1 MGASKQMRIGLV
13 LHPSRDDT
21 AVMETL
27 LNRVTAKGSHVIVRA
42 TDVGRCPPGVEAVA
56 DDAFA
61 DSVDALISLGGD
73 GTMLG
78 ALRLVARRPV
88 PVLGVNLG
96 HLGFLVEVQPEELHD
111 ALDRLERLDFTI
123 EQHSAL
129 WLGADGDEAVAFND
143 LALVRVPGDGVV
155 EAVLTVGGQRM
166 GRYRCDGLVISTS
179 IGSTAYAYSAGGPVV
194 SPALDAVVVAPLA
207 PLAGIS
213 RPMVTAAS
221 EPLCLELQASSGLPA
236 IEVDGTMLRRM
247 EPGEALRVRLQAD
260 CGQVV
265 RLDSDRH
272 QRRNQVKLSLL
283 DLPFLPEELR
293 ELAAPGALPGARPA
307 RVLDP

>member
-1 MGASKQMRIGLV
+1 M

-27 LNRVTAKGSHVIVRA
+27 LSRMTAKGSHVIVRA
-42 TDVGRCPPGVEAVA
+42 TDIGRCPPGVEAVA

-78 ALRLVARRPV
+78 ALRLVAHRPV

-96 HLGFLVEVQPEELHD
+96 NLGFLVEIHPEELSE
-111 ALDRLERLDFTI
+111 ALDRLETDDITL

-129 WLGADGDEAVAFND
+129 LVRGTGEELVGFND
-143 LALVRVPGDGVV
+143 IAIVRIPGQGVV
-155 EAVLTVGGQRM
+155 QAALSVGGQRM
-166 GRYRCDGLVISTS
+166 GRFRCDGLVVSTP
-179 IGSTAYAYSAGGPVV
+179 IGSTAYAYAAGGPVV
-194 SPALDAVVVAPLA
+194 SPNLDALIIAPLA
-207 PLAGIS
+207 PMAGIG
-213 RPMVTAAS
+213 RPMVVSAS
-221 EPLCLELQASSGLPA
+221 EAIRLELLPESGRAA
-236 IEVDGTMLRRM
+236 IEVDGLKLC
-247 EPGEALRVRLQAD
+247 EVSAGDVLDVVLSPAA
-260 CGQVV
+260 GQVV
-265 RLDSDRH
+265 RLDRDRF

-293 ELAAPGALPGARPA
+293 ELTPGP
-307 RVLDP
+307 